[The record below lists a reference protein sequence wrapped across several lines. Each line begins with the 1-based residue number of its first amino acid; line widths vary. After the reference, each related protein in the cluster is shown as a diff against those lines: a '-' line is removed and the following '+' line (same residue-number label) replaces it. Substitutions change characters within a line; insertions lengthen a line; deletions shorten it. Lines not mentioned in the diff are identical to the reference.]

1 MFPFAPPPGQFLGD
15 RPTAEAPD
23 GPLSDDDR
31 AGIRSLY
38 PDPNDTINAGAIAG
52 RVLPAN
58 SFALALMPPPSAGSF
73 VTGIF
78 GAQVVAVDE
87 NSGAV
92 IAATVGGW
100 SCDAASQQL
109 EFDGSYQIQRLPLK
123 RTYKVYAEP
132 IGGLVSPADFS
143 DVFSD
148 LCSQNAASPC
158 NTPVANANFNP
169 RTRPAS
175 P

>member
-1 MFPFAPPPGQFLGD
+1 
-15 RPTAEAPD
+15 
-23 GPLSDDDR
+23 
-31 AGIRSLY
+31 
-38 PDPNDTINAGAIAG
+38 
-52 RVLPAN
+52 
-58 SFALALMPPPSAGSF
+58 

-78 GAQVVAVDE
+78 GAQVVAVDA
-87 NSGAV
+87 NSGGV

-100 SCDAASQQL
+100 SCNAASQQMQ
-109 EFDGSYQIQRLPLK
+109 FDGSYQIQRLPLN
-123 RTYKVYAEP
+123 RAYKVYAEP

-158 NTPVANANFNP
+158 ASPAANANFNP
-169 RTRPAS
+169 RTKPAS